1 MSSRIRSI
9 NVAVRANV
17 SDFEKNIKKA
27 ARQMQQFGEK
37 MTAAGRAMTM
47 AITVPI
53 MAVSTAAI
61 KMASDAQ
68 ESEQLFSVAMEN
80 MAGSARNWSEAV
92 SDALGIN
99 AYEIRKN
106 VGTFDV
112 MLKSMGL
119 NEQAAYDMSKGLT
132 QLTYDIASLY
142 NISTESAFDKLQSGI
157 VGMPRPLQ
165 DLGIVAN
172 DTAVKTWALA
182 NGIIKQGEEMTEAQE
197 VASRY
202 ALILE
207 RTTAAQGDL
216 ARTIDSPVNKMRVLK
231 SQIEETA
238 IQLGNAL
245 LPTFN
250 KLLDIGK
257 KVVDFVRGLVDKFNA
272 LPEGVQ
278 NTIIS
283 IVAFVASLGPAI
295 WMIGQL
301 STGVAAILKI
311 LPMMASPIGA
321 IALGLTTIVG
331 AYIVAY
337 NTDAEFRQQA
347 DETWSEIKELIAD
360 NQTEID
366 KFTDNIKNG
375 LLVVVKLVA
384 NEFVALAKLVNGLG
398 DAATKMVKGDWAG
411 VGQSMK
417 GLFETLVTDRLSDTI
432 TTIVDGARKA
442 GKFNSSTTLSM
453 IDQYKKAAQDMSA
466 SPGGDIT
473 KYMTDLKNIFSSLS
487 AGMDSSTESAKKFT
501 DKIKEMVSAVRA
513 QTRSFADFAN
523 IFDVFQR
530 QTISGER
537 LLNRMKAQVSAMGEW
552 QQAIGSLEQRDINKN
567 LLEQV
572 RAMGPQAVDQIK
584 ALAAMTDTQLSEY
597 NKLYSQR
604 YGIAGE
610 QAQKVVARE
619 SQIETLIEKQEINI
633 KVENGDARKI
643 ANDIIKQLRLAG
655 VSI

>member
-1 MSSRIRSI
+1 MGNRIRSI
-9 NVAVRANV
+9 NVAVKADV
-17 SDFEKNIKKA
+17 SDFEKKMKKA
-27 ARQMQQFGEK
+27 ASQMQDFGQK

-68 ESEQLFSVAMEN
+68 ESEQLFTVAMEG
-80 MAGSARNWSEAV
+80 MANSARKWSEQL
-92 SDALGIN
+92 STALGIN

-142 NISTESAFDKLQSGI
+142 NITTESAFDKLQSAI

-202 ALILE
+202 ALIME
-207 RTTAAQGDL
+207 RTSAAQGDL
-216 ARTIDSPVNKMRVLK
+216 ARTMESPVNKMRVLK

-238 IQLGNAL
+238 IELGNAL

-257 KVVDFVRGLVDKFNA
+257 KVVEFVRGLVDKFNA

-278 NTIIS
+278 NTIIA
-283 IVAFVASLGPAI
+283 VVGFVAALGPAI

-301 STGVAAILKI
+301 STGVSAIMKI
-311 LPMMASPIGA
+311 LPMMSSPIGM
-321 IALGLTTIVG
+321 IAAGLAAIVG
-331 AYIVAY
+331 AYIIAY
-337 NTDAEFRQQA
+337 NSDADFRKQA
-347 DETWSEIKELIAD
+347 DRTWSEVKQLIQENKEELELMGGVLQTGILFIIENIARAFMD
-360 NQTEID
+360 VIRAASRL
-366 KFTDNIKNG
+366 TDAMFKITKG
-375 LLVVVKLVA
+375 DFLGA
-384 NEFVALAKLVNGLG
+384 AKSFG
-398 DAATKMVKGDWAG
+398 DALIRTPLESAIEQATLLKRMAEESAAKMNKGNSR
-411 VGQSMK
+411 VS
-417 GLFETLVTDRLSDTI
+417 
-432 TTIVDGARKA
+432 GAPR
-442 GKFNSSTTLSM
+442 
-453 IDQYKKAAQDMSA
+453 
-466 SPGGDIT
+466 GGDVVEENADIT
-473 KYMTDLKNIFSSLS
+473 KYVTDLEKLFKGLAN
-487 AGMDSSTESAKKFT
+487 GMDDSSEKAKKFT
-501 DKIKEMVSAVRA
+501 DKVKEMVSAIRS
-513 QTRSFADFAN
+513 QTRAFADFTG

-530 QTISGER
+530 QSISGER

-552 QQAIGSLEQRDINKN
+552 QQSISSLEQRDINKN

-572 RAMGPQAVDQIK
+572 RAMGPQAVDQVK
-584 ALAAMTDTQLSEY
+584 ALAAMTDTQLAEY

-633 KVENGDARKI
+633 KVESGDARKI
-643 ANDIIKQLRLAG
+643 ANDIVRELRLAG

>member
-1 MSSRIRSI
+1 MGNRIRSI
-9 NVAVRANV
+9 NVAVKADV
-17 SDFEKNIKKA
+17 SDFEKKMKKA
-27 ARQMQQFGEK
+27 ASQMQDFGQK

-80 MAGSARNWSEAV
+80 MADSAQKWSEQL

-142 NISTESAFDKLQSGI
+142 NITTESAFDKLQSAI

-278 NTIIS
+278 NTIIA
-283 IVAFVASLGPAI
+283 VVGFVAALGPAI

-301 STGVAAILKI
+301 STGVSAVMKI
-311 LPMMASPIGA
+311 LPMLSSPIGMLA
-321 IALGLTTIVG
+321 AGLAAIVG
-331 AYIVAY
+331 AYVIAY
-337 NTDAEFRQQA
+337 NSDAEFRKQA
-347 DETWSEIKELIAD
+347 DQTWSEVK
-360 NQTEID
+360 
-366 KFTDNIKNG
+366 
-375 LLVVVKLVA
+375 KLVKENREELEMMGSILSTGILFMVEMIA
-384 NEFVALAKLVNGLG
+384 QRFMDIVKFMTRITDAGSKILEGDWKGALKSFG
-398 DAATKMVKGDWAG
+398 DAFVKT
-411 VGQSMK
+411 
-417 GLFETLVTDRLSDTI
+417 TLESSLNSAK
-432 TTIVDGARKA
+432 TIVRMAEESAARMNKINSGLSGAPS
-442 GKFNSSTTLSM
+442 GGDVVEEN
-453 IDQYKKAAQDMSA
+453 
-466 SPGGDIT
+466 GDIT
-473 KYMTDLKNIFSSLS
+473 KYVTDLQNLFNGLS
-487 AGMDSSTESAKKFT
+487 KGMDDSSEKAKKFT
-501 DKIKEMVSAVRA
+501 DKVKEMVSAIRS
-513 QTRSFADFAN
+513 QTRAFAEFTG

-530 QTISGER
+530 QSISGER
-537 LLNRMKAQVSAMGEW
+537 LLNRMKAQVAAMGEW

-572 RAMGPQAVDQIK
+572 RAMGPQAVDQVK
-584 ALAAMTDTQLSEY
+584 ALAAMTDAQLSEY

-610 QAQKVVARE
+610 QAEKVVARE

-633 KVENGDARKI
+633 KVESGDARKI
-643 ANDIIKQLRLAG
+643 ANDIIKQLRLQG